1 MLATFSTA
9 TPLAGRR
16 VKPAQEV
23 CEDADTLKKVANSAQ
38 KVVKKAKGVTNS
50 GAEIA
55 EKATLKADTTAP
67 ISGRLGLVLSGGG
80 AKGLY
85 HVGVIRALEENSS
98 PIDSISGTSMGAIIG
113 ALYASGYSPAQ
124 MEQIVTS
131 GQVMQWVSGKLDD
144 KYRFY
149 YNERP
154 DSPAML
160 SVYADIKRDT
170 TSNRN
175 EWNLALPHSFV
186 STAQIDMALLE
197 LLGASGAAAGGNF
210 DNLMIPFRCIVTDV
224 NAHAPVEMR
233 SGDLPCAVRASMAY
247 PMLFRPVTDEDG
259 KVYVDGGCY
268 DNFPWRVMQKDFE
281 PDFYLGAQCLD
292 SKSITTAESSIEQQ
306 VMSLVTMPTDY
317 SLPEGKGIIIQRNVG
332 AHVIEFGAAKEI
344 VESGYKDAMEMMP
357 EIKRRFTSRRTPEE
371 VAAMREAFLA
381 RCPSLMV
388 SGDEI
393 EGLRPRQR
401 QYASTFLDFREEKRD
416 STERRVH
423 SFEEM
428 RDKFFTLMAT
438 SEFNIK
444 SFPRMKY
451 DSTFGDFNLTLDLS
465 VKPKVRW
472 SVGGNLSSTTYNQ
485 IYVGMNYFSVGNVA
499 QSGYMDLFLGPIS
512 TIARVGGR
520 TAFLSRK
527 PFYIDYEGVVSRRS
541 TLHGAFGNVTPAQN
555 TIKAR
560 VLETYIHGG
569 LGWATTRKSVLELS
583 TNLGSNFYT
592 YEDIY
597 DTPGHP
603 RLHDRFRYVAGRLLF
618 ERSSLDK
625 VLYPT
630 SGSKLSLSGIGVY
643 GRDRF
648 ENAELHAKGEMAT
661 ATKQWV
667 GAKFQWEHYP
677 GDWRKT
683 WFSVGYNLEAVITNH
698 PSFGSYNAT
707 VLTSPRYTPTAHS
720 QMLFMP
726 EFYASRYVALGVM
739 PTFSLARN
747 LYLRGGVYA
756 MMRDEIEG
764 DDYLRYIT
772 DLSFVYHTRIG
783 PVSLAVT
790 KYNLEDTDNFY
801 VTFNFG
807 YPIFGKKGL
816 YY

>member
-1 MLATFSTA
+1 MLATFSLA
-9 TPLAGRR
+9 TP
-16 VKPAQEV
+16 
-23 CEDADTLKKVANSAQ
+23 VAARQ
-38 KVVKKAKGVTNS
+38 V
-50 GAEIA
+50 GASEEA
-55 EKATLKADTTAP
+55 VLSADTTKKVVEKAPEIAQKGAADNAINADSIAP
-67 ISGRLGLVLSGGG
+67 IGGRLGLVLSGGG

-85 HVGVIRALEENSS
+85 HIGVIRALEENAI
-98 PIDSISGTSMGAIIG
+98 PIDYVSGTSMGAIIG
-113 ALYASGYSPAQ
+113 ALYASGYTPQQ
-124 MEQIVTS
+124 MEDIVLS
-131 GQVMQWVSGKLDD
+131 GSIERWVSGQIDD

-170 TSNRN
+170 LNNSSSMK
-175 EWNLALPHSFV
+175 LALPHSFV

-197 LLGASGAAAGGNF
+197 LLGASGAACGGDF

-233 SGDLPCAVRASMAY
+233 SGDLAFAVRASMAY

-268 DNFPWRVMQKDFE
+268 DNFPWGVMQKDFD
-281 PDFYLGAQCLD
+281 PDFYLGSQCLD

-317 SLPEGKGIIIQRNVG
+317 SLPEGQSLIIKRNVE
-332 AHVIEFGAAKEI
+332 ANVIEFGAAAAI
-344 VESGYKDAMEMMP
+344 VESGYKDAMAIMP
-357 EIKRRFTSRRTPEE
+357 ELKRRFTSRRSPEE
-371 VAAMREAFLA
+371 VASMREAFLK
-381 RCPSLMV
+381 RCPELMV
-388 SGDEI
+388 SGGEI
-393 EGLRPRQR
+393 EGLRPRQK
-401 QYASTFLDFREEKRD
+401 QYARTFLDFREPKRD
-416 STERRVH
+416 STERKVR
-423 SFEEM
+423 SFSDM

-444 SFPRMKY
+444 SFPRMDY
-451 DSTFGDFNLTLDLS
+451 DSLYGDFNLSLDLS

-512 TIARVGGR
+512 TIARIGGR

-527 PFYIDYEGVVSRRS
+527 PFYIDYEGAMSRRS
-541 TLHGAFGNVTPAQN
+541 TLHGAFGNVTPSQN

-560 VLETYIHGG
+560 VLEVYIHGG
-569 LGWATTRKSVLELS
+569 LGWATTRKSLLELS
-583 TNLGSNFYT
+583 ANIGNNFYT
-592 YEDIY
+592 YEDVY
-597 DTPGHP
+597 DIQGHP
-603 RLHDRFRYVAGRLLF
+603 RTHDRFRYVAGRLLF

-643 GRDRF
+643 GSDRF
-648 ENAELHAKGEMAT
+648 ENAELHAKGELAT

-683 WFSVGYNLEAVITNH
+683 WFSVGYNVEAVFTNH
-698 PSFGSYNAT
+698 PTFGSYNAT

-726 EFYASRYVALGVM
+726 EFYASRYVAMGVM

-747 LYLRGGVYA
+747 FYLRGGVYA

-790 KYNLEDTDNFY
+790 KYNLENTDNFY